1 MEGHSIPAP
10 YSVSR
15 NGHCNSNPL
24 NREAGPMVHALQIT
38 AFPIPREGRGPIPA
52 RGAHAHV
59 DHGVGRDPEER
70 GALVDLLD
78 LFAALGRQPQGLQ
91 LAERAL
97 QRRAV
102 LGDQVV
108 AGAQV
113 LHLAGQ
119 GPQSVLQ
126 LRLVGLGDGLFVS

>member
-1 MEGHSIPAP
+1 
-10 YSVSR
+10 
-15 NGHCNSNPL
+15 
-24 NREAGPMVHALQIT
+24 MVYTLPST
-38 AFPIPREGRGPIPA
+38 AFQHV
-52 RGAHAHV
+52 RGAWPFPQGAHV

-70 GALVDLLD
+70 GTLVDLLD
-78 LFAALGRQPQGLQ
+78 LLAALGRQPQGLQ

-119 GPQSVLQ
+119 GPQRVLQ

>member
-1 MEGHSIPAP
+1 
-10 YSVSR
+10 
-15 NGHCNSNPL
+15 
-24 NREAGPMVHALQIT
+24 MVHALPIT
-38 AFPIPREGRGPIPA
+38 AFPIPREGRGPFPA
-52 RGAHAHV
+52 RGAHI

-97 QRRAV
+97 QRCAV

-119 GPQSVLQ
+119 GPQRVLQ
-126 LRLVGLGDGLFVS
+126 LRLVSLGDGLFVS